1 MRVAQ
6 GGAEGIRLVLC
17 ALPTLVYGGNRDV
30 YLLIIAPTPSIYLL
44 PHHHHPN
51 THTLT
56 HTPSRTRARAR
67 TNRERQTD
75 RQTDRQT
82 EAETDRQKDRQTE
95 TDRDRDR
102 ETESQWDNLKMWKM

>member
-67 TNRERQTD
+67 TNTERD
-75 RQTDRQT
+75 RQTDRQRQRQT
-82 EAETDRQKDRQTE
+82 DRKTDRQRQ
-95 TDRDRDR
+95 RDR
-102 ETESQWDNLKMWKM
+102 ESMG

>member
-30 YLLIIAPTPSIYLL
+30 YLLIIAPIPSIYLL

-67 TNRERQTD
+67 TNRDRQTD
-75 RQTDRQT
+75 RQTDRQRQRQT
-82 EAETDRQKDRQTE
+82 DRKTDRQRQTE
-95 TDRDRDR
+95 T
-102 ETESQWDNLKMWKM
+102 ETERQRVNGIT